1 MNCRALAKLMPEL
14 AAGELDERRAA
25 DAQAH
30 IAGCSS
36 CAEQLKRFEEALE
49 ALSAPREMVGVPAAL
64 DVLRLPEETRR
75 PWLRPA
81 VASMGAAIL
90 LLAAILTLPLFSP
103 KIPKT
108 PERIIVQQIPPKPQ
122 IIKPIVRSLE
132 PANQQIAQQPKHRHR
147 VVRKPYVAKK
157 PKEMEAPAPTPE
169 IVIVSQAKLSPE
181 SYVIEIE
188 STDTTSGVTSV
199 YTQLHDDVI
208 GDHSFQMQTT
218 FNTEDTRRS

>member
-1 MNCRALAKLMPEL
+1 VNCKALAKLMPEL

-49 ALSAPREMVGVPAAL
+49 ALSAPREMVGVPVAL

-81 VASMGAAIL
+81 LASMGAAAL

-103 KIPKT
+103 KMPKT
-108 PERIIVQQIPPKPQ
+108 PERIIVQQVPPKPQ
-122 IIKPIVRSLE
+122 IIKPIVKLPE
-132 PANQQIAQQPKHRHR
+132 PAKQQIAQQTKHRHR
-147 VVRKPYVAKK
+147 VVRKPYAANK

-169 IVIVSQAKLSPE
+169 IVIVSQAKLPPE
-181 SYVIEIE
+181 SYVIEIQ

-199 YTQLHDDVI
+199 YSTVHDEAG
-208 GDHSFQMQTT
+208 GDQTLEIT
-218 FNTEDTRRS
+218 SNTEDTRRS